1 MNLKGFS
8 KLFNKTSIIKCL
20 WNTNYYKKNR
30 RLSDFQKCGSGKVLN
45 VMRVLLRQKIVCVFF

>member
-45 VMRVLLRQKIVCVFF
+45 VMRVL